1 MTSFMSAMLPCFVCF
16 VFLAMPPK
24 KAAKAKETASQK
36 RKRAEE
42 ERCEKEAKKKQQ
54 ALMKT
59 SLGKQAAT
67 NPDSAA
73 LLELYESLD
82 RFSEEKSVLLQR
94 WLQELQ

>member
-1 MTSFMSAMLPCFVCF
+1 
-16 VFLAMPPK
+16 MPPK
-24 KAAKAKETASQK
+24 KAAKETASQK
-36 RKRAEE
+36 RKRCEE
-42 ERCEKEAKKKQQ
+42 ERCEKEEKKKLQ

-59 SLGKQAAT
+59 SLVKQAPN

-82 RFSEEKSVLLQR
+82 RFSEEKSALLQR